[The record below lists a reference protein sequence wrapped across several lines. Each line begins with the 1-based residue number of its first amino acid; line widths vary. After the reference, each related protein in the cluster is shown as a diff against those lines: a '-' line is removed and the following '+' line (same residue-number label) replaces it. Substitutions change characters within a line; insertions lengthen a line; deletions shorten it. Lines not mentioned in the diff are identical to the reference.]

1 MTNSEELRQTL
12 FWFVDSVQGGYI
24 GTYIREL
31 ELLENKKI
39 DDEQVL
45 KKRLKELLNHTTQY
59 VPFYTSYRN
68 WNSLYDFPIINKK
81 ILKNNFNDFLSSAYK
96 INSLNTGQTSGSYG
110 TPFNF
115 YFTNQKKARKTAEI
129 IHYNNKAG
137 FKLGMNHA
145 HIALRSKSPF
155 ELLLQNQIIIKPVG
169 MGYEWSEH
177 VWNIF
182 KKKNLKVIIGYTSAL
197 LMLAEW
203 LQTREKPDP
212 YRPKI
217 VIAIAEPLGLERR
230 LYLEEQF
237 GSTVISRYACTEAGL
252 IAQERIDD
260 RRFYVNNAT
269 HIFEV
274 VALDDEKP
282 VLPGETGRLLI
293 TDLYSHAM
301 PLIRY
306 DIGDIVTLSA
316 DPLNEH
322 RVTVLDSVEGRSVE
336 LITSADGKKI
346 SPIVIDD
353 VFDGLVDIN
362 RFQFIQKNKNSFVV
376 RLIAKPTQDRDAC
389 IVTRLY
395 SILGESVEIKFE
407 YVDDLPTLPS
417 GKRPYVINEM
427 LINNTK

>member
-1 MTNSEELRQTL
+1 MKISEFLRETF
-12 FWFVDSVQGGYI
+12 FWTYDSISRKG
-24 GTYIREL
+24 IRKHIAD
-31 ELLENKKI
+31 LENYYKEVNYSNKVI
-39 DDEQVL
+39 QD
-45 KKRLKELLNHTTQY
+45 RLEKFLNY
-59 VPFYTSYRN
+59 VVRTVPYY
-68 WNSLYDFPIINKK
+68 NSHSTRKCLQDFPIINKK
-81 ILKNNFNDFLSSAYK
+81 MLKERYDAFLSTAYSTK
-96 INSLNTGQTSGSYG
+96 SLYRGQTSGSYG
-110 TPFNF
+110 TPFTF
-115 YFTNQKKARKTAEI
+115 YFTKEKKARKTAEI
-129 IHYNNKAG
+129 IHYNNMAG

-155 ELLLQNQIIIKPVG
+155 ELLLQNQMIIKPVG

-203 LQTREKPDP
+203 LQTREKSDP
-212 YRPKI
+212 YRPKV

-237 GSTVISRYACTEAGL
+237 GSPVISRYACTEAGL

-269 HIFEV
+269 HILEV

-293 TDLYSHAM
+293 TDLYSHAI

-346 SPIVIDD
+346 SPIAIDD

-362 RFQFIQKNKNSFVV
+362 RFQFIQKSKNNYVV
-376 RLIAKPTQDRDAC
+376 KLLAKPTQDRDAC